1 MNRLTTWMLGRLPSR
16 RRAAVVGDVGTGG
29 FTLVRDGEVAPVSWN
44 AIDRVVAAA
53 ADRFVGDALVLV
65 IGLARDGVA
74 TVTDD
79 DPRWDALVAGLELAL
94 PDAMPFAAWR
104 VALLAGAARVE
115 IYRRAGVARGAARRG
130 G

>member
-1 MNRLTTWMLGRLPSR
+1 MDARTTSVTPPCGRL
-16 RRAAVVGDVGTGG
+16 VGDVGTGG
-29 FTLVRDGEVAPVSWN
+29 FTLVRDGEVATVSWN
-44 AIDRVVAAA
+44 AIDRVVAAT

-65 IGLARDGVA
+65 IGLARDGIA

-79 DPRWDALVAGLELAL
+79 DPRWDALVAGLERAL

-115 IYRRAGVARGAARRG
+115 IYRRAGVARGAARPG